1 MQLRV
6 PIFSL
11 TIEFASSYSQTR
23 LTRAPRP
30 SATQSIAFRS
40 VMIVV
45 FGSSNAFGHDV
56 SEAEMLL
63 LAATVFVVSVLVAL
77 VYKLARGWEEKDG
90 LLPLPA
96 RATTRWVK
104 SRKHHYG
111 KLGTIQEHEVFV
123 IETKR
128 R

>member
-1 MQLRV
+1 PL
-6 PIFSL
+6 
-11 TIEFASSYSQTR
+11 
-23 LTRAPRP
+23 
-30 SATQSIAFRS
+30 
-40 VMIVV
+40 MIVV

-56 SEAEMLL
+56 SETEMVL

-77 VYKLARGWEEKDG
+77 VYKLARGWEEKDA

-104 SRKHHYG
+104 SRKNHYG

-123 IETKR
+123 VETKR
-128 R
+128 M

>member
-1 MQLRV
+1 M
-6 PIFSL
+6 
-11 TIEFASSYSQTR
+11 
-23 LTRAPRP
+23 
-30 SATQSIAFRS
+30 
-40 VMIVV
+40 V

-77 VYKLARGWEEKDG
+77 VYKLARGWEEKDAA

-96 RATTRWVK
+96 RATTRWVN
-104 SRKHHYG
+104 SRKNHYG

-123 IETKR
+123 VETKR